1 MYLLVSVV
9 VGIGIHLDE
18 RLFEVHVVTA
28 VLPTFLW
35 RVREQMSWWDYMI
48 THLANYSG

>member
-9 VGIGIHLDE
+9 VSIGIHLDE
-18 RLFEVHVVTA
+18 RLFEVHVVSA

-35 RVREQMSWWDYMI
+35 RVRE
-48 THLANYSG
+48 LADQLVGLYDHSFS